1 MQRYDK
7 PIMYTHIQKTI
18 SYPGASCDF
27 LKPVTFTLGRI
38 SAPASKHRDLDRNFW
53 QLTEDDWSHKWTNGT
68 QMCPCFLFVK

>member
-27 LKPVTFTLGRI
+27 LKPVTFTLDRI
-38 SAPASKHRDLDRNFW
+38 SAPASKRGI
-53 QLTEDDWSHKWTNGT
+53 WTVI
-68 QMCPCFLFVK
+68 FDS